1 MAKAEQDRIV
11 RGRGKAVTVV
21 VSRRVFPGKEKEY
34 DDWVRRMIEAAKE
47 APGSTNVTMLAP
59 ETGKP
64 GLHHLVIRF
73 ADEVSMHKWET
84 SYERQKLS
92 NEADAFSQR
101 IRQQA
106 TGLETW
112 FAIPDCPELQAPP
125 HWKMAVVTFL
135 AVYVMSIVIIRLL
148 QWLIKDLNFY
158 VEILLVAVLLVGL
171 LTWVVM
177 PFLSQ
182 RVFRRWL
189 YK

>member
-1 MAKAEQDRIV
+1 MIETEKERVV
-11 RGRGKAVTVV
+11 RGKGKAVTVV

-34 DDWVRRMIEAAKE
+34 DEWVRRMIAAATE

-59 ETGKP
+59 EKGKP

-73 ADEVSMHKWET
+73 TDEVSMHAWET
-84 SYERQKLS
+84 SYNRQKLS
-92 NEADAFSQR
+92 HEADEFSQR
-101 IRQQA
+101 IRQEA

-112 FAIPDCPELQAPP
+112 FAIPECPELAAPP

-135 AVYVMSIVIIRLL
+135 AVYVLSIIIVPLL
-148 QWLIKDLNFY
+148 QWLLKGLNFY
-158 VEILLVAVLLVGL
+158 AESILVAGLLVGI

-177 PFLSQ
+177 PFLS
-182 RVFRRWL
+182 RHVFRWWL

>member
-1 MAKAEQDRIV
+1 METDAMDRIV
-11 RGRGKAVTVV
+11 RGRGKSVTVV

-34 DDWVRRMIEAAKE
+34 EEWVRRMIALATE

-59 ETGKP
+59 EQGKP

-73 ADEVSMHKWET
+73 ADEVSMHTFET
-84 SYERQKLS
+84 SYDRQKLS
-92 NEADAFSQR
+92 HEADAFSQR
-101 IRQQA
+101 IRQEA

-112 FAIPDCPELQAPP
+112 FAIPECPELAAPP
-125 HWKMAVVTFL
+125 HWKMAAVTFL
-135 AVYVMSIVIIRLL
+135 AVYVMSVAIIRLV
-148 QWLIKDLNFY
+148 QWLFTGLNFY
-158 VEILLVAVLLVGL
+158 LETVLVAALLVSI

-182 RVFRRWL
+182 RVFRKWL